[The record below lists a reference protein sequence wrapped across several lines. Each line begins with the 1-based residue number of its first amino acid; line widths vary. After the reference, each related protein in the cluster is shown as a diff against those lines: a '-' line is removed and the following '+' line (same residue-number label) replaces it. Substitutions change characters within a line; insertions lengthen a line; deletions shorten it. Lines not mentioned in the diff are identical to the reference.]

1 MFKKLLIANRGEV
14 AARVARTAKRLGME
28 TVAVYS
34 EADADGVH
42 CHACDEA
49 VLIGSTSSAG
59 SPAAALPPHHADPK
73 NPYLD
78 VAALL
83 SAADRTGADAIHP
96 GYGMLSESVEFA
108 RAVVAAGISFVGPS
122 PDVMAKVLDRSQAR
136 AIAIAA
142 GVRVPEGSDAPLEDL
157 AEAARVA
164 EELGYPLMIKPVRV
178 GAHINP
184 VRVLEPDDL
193 ESAWAR
199 AREQAA
205 GFGDARLILERAID
219 RPRHVDVQIV
229 ADEQGEVAAVWDREC
244 SIQRAGYRLL
254 YEAPAPALMGT
265 EQGERCR
272 EAVFDAAARIT
283 KEAGYTNV
291 GAVEF
296 LIDSRGEPYFLEIRP
311 RLAVA
316 HATTEMCANVDLV
329 EAQLVIAAGKPI
341 PPDIQHS
348 IPSGHALE
356 VRLTTEQP
364 NRGFAPS
371 TGVVQELRW
380 PNASPGR
387 LRIEASVQVGSKVT
401 ADYDAL
407 VAKVITHAPT
417 RHAAYLLLDRVLAE
431 SAVVPLSTNASFLR
445 KILAHESFRAGQYDI
460 TFVDQLLNKSDRP
473 SAPGK

>member
-28 TVAVYS
+28 TVAVFS
-34 EADADGVH
+34 EVDADGVH

-49 VLIGSTSSAG
+49 VAIG
-59 SPAAALPPHHADPK
+59 PADPRQS
-73 NPYLD
+73 YLNM
-78 VAALL
+78 AALL
-83 SAADRTGADAIHP
+83 EAADKTGADAIHP

-142 GVRVPEGSDAPLEDL
+142 GVRVLEGSEGAVDDL
-157 AEAARVA
+157 AEAARIA
-164 EELGYPLMIKPVRV
+164 DDIGYPLMIKPLRV
-178 GAHINP
+178 GSHVFP
-184 VRVLEPDDL
+184 VRVLEPDEL
-193 ESAWAR
+193 EAAFAR
-199 AREQAA
+199 ARQQAA
-205 GFGDARLILERAID
+205 DHGDPRVVLERAID
-219 RPRHVDVQIV
+219 RPRHVDVQVV

-254 YEAPAPALMGT
+254 YESPAPCLTGT

-272 EAVFDAAARIT
+272 EAVFDAAARVT

-296 LIDSRGEPYFLEIRP
+296 LIDSRGEPHFLEMRP

-329 EAQLVIAAGKPI
+329 EAQLVIAAGQPI
-341 PPDIQHS
+341 PNDIRCS

-364 NRGFAPS
+364 NRAFSPS

-387 LRIEASVQVGSKVT
+387 LRIEASVQPGSRVT

-407 VAKVITHAPT
+407 VAKVISHAPT

-431 SAVVPLSTNASFLR
+431 CGVVPLSTNASFLR
-445 KILAHESFRAGQYDI
+445 KILGHEGFRAGQYDV
-460 TFVDQLLNKSDRP
+460 TFVDQLLNKPASDKP
-473 SAPGK
+473 SQATR